1 MALLLN
7 IFTLL
12 VGVVSIG
19 LIFEVLGCGAIEVSF
34 IFVAALVDVGRTV
47 VGDIIAVLFTMAA
60 VVVAVEWI
68 LLVVVTTSVVSFTD
82 DVALVVILRVGPIVI
97 VGSKV
102 LFMDVVPLVIVGLI
116 VLVGITAGLLTGTVV
131 LVDALWPAEVGGT
144 GVGAAG
150 GLPGFG

>member
-19 LIFEVLGCGAIEVSF
+19 LIFEVLGFGAIEVSF

-68 LLVVVTTSVVSFTD
+68 LLVAVTTSVVSFTD

-102 LFMDVVPLVIVGLI
+102 LFMDAVPLVSVGLI
-116 VLVGITAGLLTGTVV
+116 VLVGNSAGLLAGIVA
-131 LVDALWPAEVGGT
+131 LVDALWPAEVGAPDV
-144 GVGAAG
+144 GVTG